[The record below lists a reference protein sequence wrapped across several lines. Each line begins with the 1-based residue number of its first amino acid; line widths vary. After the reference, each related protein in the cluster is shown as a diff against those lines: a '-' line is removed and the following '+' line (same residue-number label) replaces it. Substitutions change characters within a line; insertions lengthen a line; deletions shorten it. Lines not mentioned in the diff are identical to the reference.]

1 MLLTQVLMATPNMV
15 KFFGHFH
22 VLLVHVPIGMLTLLA
37 AMEITGRFKRWQH
50 ITAGRGFILLLLALA
65 VVPTVVCGWL
75 LASGG
80 GYSHSTLAWHRWLG
94 TSVGVLCVAML
105 AVFWWKKKPTVLYY
119 ALLAPAFIVMVAAA
133 HFGGDLT
140 FGSRYLG
147 KYAPEYL
154 RPMLGYS
161 AQAAADSANAQIPLA
176 KTSLMVQ
183 RVASVETAGSY
194 TVLPVSDESPQS
206 FYSRYIQTIFTHDCT
221 RCHGHEKRKGH
232 LRLDSYKWVMYGSRG
247 RPVVVARHPGRSKL
261 YRLITLPLWQRHH
274 MPPRRRRQLTK
285 DQIALIRF
293 WIESGASGTATLRSL
308 HPPADITNILNRSVG
323 TQRHDEPLMVRTND
337 MVVLASR

>member
-1 MLLTQVLMATPNMV
+1 MFLTQLLLATPNMV

-22 VLLVHVPIGMLTLLA
+22 VLLVHVPIGILTLLA

-80 GYSHSTLAWHRWLG
+80 GYGHTTLAWHRWLG

-105 AVFWWKKKPTVLYY
+105 AVFWWKKKPTTLYY
-119 ALLAPAFIVMVAAA
+119 ALLAPALVVMGAAA

-147 KYAPEYL
+147 KYAPAFL

-161 AQAAADSANAQIPLA
+161 AHAAVGLTNESTPLAQSSLLMQRATPVAAAEA
-176 KTSLMVQ
+176 
-183 RVASVETAGSY
+183 Y
-194 TVLPVSDESPQS
+194 TVLPISDESPQS
-206 FYSRYIQTIFTHDCT
+206 FYSQYIQTIFTHDCT
-221 RCHGHEKRKGH
+221 RCHGDEKHKGH

-247 RPVVVARHPGRSKL
+247 RPVVVARHPRHSKL
-261 YRLITLPLWQRHH
+261 YRLITIPLWQRHH
-274 MPPRRRRQLTK
+274 MPPHRRRQLTK
-285 DQIALIRF
+285 DQIALIEF
-293 WIESGASGTATLRSL
+293 WIKSGASGTATLQSL
-308 HPPADITNILNRSVG
+308 HPPADITQIINRSVD
-323 TQRHDEPLMVRTND
+323 TQRRDERLMDRTND
-337 MVVLASR
+337 MVVLAAR

>member
-1 MLLTQVLMATPNMV
+1 MFLTQLLLATPNMV

-22 VLLVHVPIGMLTLLA
+22 VLLVHVPIGILTLLA

-65 VVPTVVCGWL
+65 VVPTAVCGWL

-80 GYSHSTLAWHRWLG
+80 GYGHTTLAWHRWLG
-94 TSVGVLCVAML
+94 TGVGVLCVAML
-105 AVFWWKKKPTVLYY
+105 AVFWWKKKPTALYY

-147 KYAPEYL
+147 KYAPEFL

-161 AQAAADSANAQIPLA
+161 AQAAVSSTKEKTPLA
-176 KTSLMVQ
+176 QTSLMMQ
-183 RVASVETAGSY
+183 PIASVAAAGSY
-194 TVLPVSDESPQS
+194 AVLPVSDESPQS

-247 RPVVVARHPGRSKL
+247 RHVVVPRHPRHSKL
-261 YRLITLPLWQRHH
+261 YQLITLPLWQRHH
-274 MPPRRRRQLTK
+274 MPPHRRRQLTR
-285 DQIALIRF
+285 DQIALIHF
-293 WIESGASGTATLRSL
+293 WIESGASGTATLQSL
-308 HPPADITNILNRSVG
+308 HPSADITRIINRSAN
-323 TQRHDEPLMVRTND
+323 TRRHDEPLMDRTND
-337 MVVLASR
+337 MVVLATR